1 MFRKPLALLALIAA
15 TAAPLSA
22 LADQT
27 VDASLI
33 PDGTYTVKVDRVVDA
48 NHMVI
53 VMQNS
58 VKTTVAAVRPSM
70 DFTKLSPNDNVKMS
84 LGKGKVLVFVKQ

>member
-1 MFRKPLALLALIAA
+1 MRRPIAALALLA
-15 TAAPLSA
+15 TTMFAPLA
-22 LADQT
+22 AKADI
-27 VDASLI
+27 DASLI
-33 PDGTYTVKVDRVVDA
+33 PDGTYTVKVAKVVDS

-58 VKTTVAAVRPSM
+58 VKTTVAANRPSM
-70 DFTKLSPNDNVKMS
+70 DFTKLAPNDNVKMS